1 MADAAQAAGVQHFV
15 YTSVGGADRKSGLPH
30 FESKWQIEEHIRA
43 LGLPATILRPV
54 FFMDNLRSPWMGPR
68 DGVLA
73 IGLRPTTSLQ
83 MIAADD
89 IGAFAALAFARPQ
102 EFIGK
107 ALEIAGDSLTMPQVA
122 DAFTQVSGQ
131 PVRFVEQPL
140 EQVRSFNAEMGDMMA
155 WFNDHGYA
163 ADIPALRKLRPG
175 LLTFETWLRK
185 TG

>member
-1 MADAAQAAGVQHFV
+1 M
-15 YTSVGGADRKSGLPH
+15 
-30 FESKWQIEEHIRA
+30 E
-43 LGLPATILRPV
+43 
-54 FFMDNLRSPWMGPR
+54 NLRSPWMGPR

-73 IGLRPTTSLQ
+73 VALSPFDALQ
-83 MIAADD
+83 MIASDD

-122 DAFTQVSGQ
+122 DVFTQVSGQ

-140 EQVRSFNAEMGDMMA
+140 EQVRSFNAEMADMMA

-163 ADIPALRKLRPG
+163 ADIPALRKLHPG